1 MRIRKKSYL
10 NNSNLAFGIIKWTIL
25 IIMSLLLI
33 VPLFILINASLKTLN
48 EFQMSPNSIFRL
60 KPLSE
65 LFYNYKE
72 AFEVLSVIRKFIYTV
87 GMTAISATISCIIV
101 ILVAFPVARR
111 YFKGFNRVTTFI
123 IASMFFP
130 GSLVANIWLVK
141 FLHLYN
147 SPLVLIMFW
156 GFGGLSVYI
165 FMAIR
170 FVSDLPK
177 ELDEAA
183 FIDGCSF
190 FGYIFRIVIPLTKPI
205 LVTIFIL
212 KFVGAW
218 NDFLTPYIYLFDDK
232 YMTLS
237 TGLFN
242 YKGQYSSNWP
252 GLSAATVLIAFPVVT
267 LYAFMQKYIV
277 DGMTDGAIKG

>member
-1 MRIRKKSYL
+1 MRKKAHLS
-10 NNSNLAFGIIKWTIL
+10 NSKLIFQILKWTIL
-25 IIMSLLLI
+25 IVMSLLLI
-33 VPLFILINASLKTLN
+33 VPILILVNASLKTLV
-48 EFQMSPNSIFRL
+48 EFQESPNSIFRL
-60 KPLSE
+60 KPITE
-65 LFYNYKE
+65 LIYNYKE
-72 AFEVLSVIRKFIYTV
+72 AFAVLSVVKRFIYTV
-87 GMTAISATISCIIV
+87 GMTTLSAIISCIIV

-111 YFKGFNRVTTFI
+111 YFRGYNKVTTFI

-130 GSLVANIWLVK
+130 GSLVANIWLVR

-190 FGYIFRIVIPLTKPI
+190 FAYIFRVVIPLTKPI

-218 NDFLTPYIYLFDDK
+218 NDFLTPYIYLIDDQ

>member
-1 MRIRKKSYL
+1 MRKKAHLS
-10 NNSNLAFGIIKWTIL
+10 NSKLIFQILKWTTL
-25 IIMSLLLI
+25 IVMSLLLI
-33 VPLFILINASLKTLN
+33 VPILILVNASLKTLI
-48 EFQMSPNSIFRL
+48 EFQESPNSIFRL
-60 KPLSE
+60 KPITE
-65 LFYNYKE
+65 LIYNYKE
-72 AFEVLSVIRKFIYTV
+72 AFAVLSVVKRFIYTV
-87 GMTAISATISCIIV
+87 GMTTLSAIISCIIV

-111 YFKGFNRVTTFI
+111 YFRGYNKVTTFI

-130 GSLVANIWLVK
+130 GSLVANIWLVR

-190 FGYIFRIVIPLTKPI
+190 FAYIFRVVIPLTKPI

-218 NDFLTPYIYLFDDK
+218 NDFLTPYIYLIDDQ